1 MVYKTLHWYIF
12 RDLLR
17 IFFLTASALT
27 TLLAFGGMFKPFT
40 KQGVDIRQLMVIM
53 MNLMPAMLAYAIP
66 IAALFAAVLV
76 YWRISTDN
84 ELTACRA
91 GGISFYSIVFP
102 AFVLGVVVAAVDWG
116 FVNYVVPK
124 FLQATE
130 QAVRRDAASLLV
142 NQINRQEKFQ
152 LGNFVIYADAAR
164 EEPSNQPNVSH
175 VILNGMAAAQL
186 KNGKPQ
192 FLVIAKQ
199 AVATINNHPETG
211 SSDFTCK
218 LTDAAAFDPNNFQKA
233 TGSIDSFPPGNR
245 PIPVPSFL
253 KDKPKFYN
261 RTALQDLIDNPFP
274 FPDVAKYLTDME
286 DRYTFETIQTRIYD
300 LWKTNSPDGKK
311 PLVFTAVDAG
321 SPIPSEYRLYAPA
334 ANLAPDHT
342 VTFVSRPNVAPVR
355 VEQYIKGVL
364 QSSFT
369 CDAVDFLIGED
380 QFAGGATTAKLQLH
394 DNVMRRDVIR
404 KIAPTPAGTI
414 VVSGIQLPDDI
425 TDVTVPDPKHLLR
438 ESAASTSPDLRK
450 LADNAKDQI
459 TRLLNTISSEFNS
472 RGSFSLSCLT
482 LVLLG
487 AALGIELRGRNP
499 LAVFVVG
506 FVPAVILVL
515 LITAGQQLAE
525 GASKH
530 PVAGI
535 SLIWAGNVLLLG
547 LVVGVYSVLLRR

>member
-12 RDLLR
+12 RELLR
-17 IFFLTASALT
+17 IFVLTASALT

-40 KQGVDIRQLMVIM
+40 KQGVDIRQLLIIM

-102 AFVLGVVVAAVDWG
+102 AFVLGVIVAAVDWG

-130 QAVRRDAASLLV
+130 QAVRRDAAALLV

-152 LGNFVIYADAAR
+152 LGNVVIYADAAR
-164 EEPSNQPNVSH
+164 EEPSEQPNVSR

-192 FLVIAKQ
+192 FLAIARQ
-199 AVATINNHPETG
+199 AVATINNHPDTG
-211 SSDFTCK
+211 SSEFTCK
-218 LTDAAAFDPNNFQKA
+218 LTDAAAFDPNNFQKL
-233 TGSIDSFPPGNR
+233 TGSIDTFPPGNR

-261 RTALQDLIDNPFP
+261 RRALLDLVENPAP
-274 FPDVAKYLTDME
+274 FPDVAKVLNDIE
-286 DRYTFETIQTRIYD
+286 DRYTFETIQSRMFN
-300 LWKTNSPDGKK
+300 LWKTTAADGRK

-334 ANLAPDHT
+334 AVLTPDHQL
-342 VTFVSRPNVAPVR
+342 TFTSRPNIAPVR
-355 VEQYIKGVL
+355 VEQYLKNIL

-369 CDAVDFLIGED
+369 CDNVDFLIGED
-380 QFAGGATTAKLQLH
+380 QFANGATVAKLQF
-394 DNVMRRDVIR
+394 DGNVMRRDLIHR
-404 KIAPTPAGTI
+404 IAPTPAGTVI
-414 VVSGIQLPDDI
+414 VSGIQLPDAI
-425 TDVTVPDPKHLLR
+425 KNVQIPDPPQLIQEAR
-438 ESAASTSPDLRK
+438 TSGSPVLAK
-450 LADNAKDQI
+450 LALDANDQI
-459 TRLLNTISSEFNS
+459 RRLLNTISSEFNS

-525 GASKH
+525 GGSKH
-530 PVAGI
+530 VSAGI
-535 SLIWAGNVLLLG
+535 GLIWAGNILLLAM
-547 LVVGVYSVLLRR
+547 VVSVYSVLLRR